1 MADDWQV
8 GDLALCVRV
17 GKWVDYGIGPRAGS
31 VTVVTRIYGLDEVS
45 PIGDTPHPCFLEFE
59 EWAPDN
65 TFGCL
70 NFRKIRP
77 LGDSERDS
85 FMADLRIPETAEA

>member
-17 GKWVDYGIGPRAGS
+17 GSWLDYGIGPRSGS
-31 VTVVTRIYGLDEVS
+31 IHVVAYIYGLGDVD
-45 PIGDTPHPCFLEFE
+45 PIGDVKHPCYLEFD

-77 LGDSERDS
+77 LTDEQRDS
-85 FMADLRIPETAEA
+85 FMADLRVPQTVQA